1 MKSKITDVLPGAT
14 APVLRADLLA
24 RLHALNADYLELL
37 ATQPAASELS
47 TCLPPR
53 VHAGLVAL
61 GPSERRRI
69 ARTPYALYSFR
80 FDEVRLWQ
88 KICTPAADSLAHR
101 YRAAATSMLD
111 AFRELALIE
120 VWQVAQ
126 TDALAARL
134 LYGLPDLVRT
144 MLIAQP
150 LWRIKRIAAEHS
162 RALAPRWPANRRYW
176 PDLIRFAQEN
186 DAIGLRTAQ
195 LLGTQLI
202 GCELD
207 RASPRR
213 MRSLAL

>member
-1 MKSKITDVLPGAT
+1 MKNKGTDVLPGAI

-24 RLHALNADYLELL
+24 RIHTLNADYLELL
-37 ATQPAASELS
+37 ATQSAASELS
-47 TCLPPR
+47 SGLPPR
-53 VHAGLVAL
+53 VHAALLAL
-61 GPSERRRI
+61 GPSERQRI

-80 FDEVRLWQ
+80 FDEVRFWQ
-88 KICTPAADSLAHR
+88 KLCAPAADSLAHR
-101 YRAAATSMLD
+101 YRAAATSMID
-111 AFRELALIE
+111 AFCELALID

-134 LYGLPDLVRT
+134 LYGLPDVVRT
-144 MLIAQP
+144 LLIAQP

-162 RALAPRWPANRRYW
+162 RVLAPRWPANRRYW

-186 DAIGLRTAQ
+186 DAVGLRTAQ

-207 RASPRR
+207 RCSPRR
-213 MRSLAL
+213 LKSLAL